1 MYAPVIQNFNHFK
14 KPNLITMEIE
24 SLNVEYKR
32 QFITNILF
40 VGQWIFVIKQKLNTN
55 EGSMTWLERKFC
67 DQSP

>member
-1 MYAPVIQNFNHFK
+1 MYAPVIQNFDHFK

-40 VGQWIFVIKQKLNTN
+40 VGQ
-55 EGSMTWLERKFC
+55 
-67 DQSP
+67 